1 MSVAA
6 SKFRR
11 FATYTPRVPDNAP
24 SLRSSPRI
32 RVMVT
37 RDEPVSDARSS
48 CVSAKGPNPD
58 AAKAYVKWLWVDQED
73 FQVDFSDAYGTHIPA
88 KPALAPRATKLA
100 TGAGADA
107 ARFVTEFGHAPSLL
121 WTSAIMQAYTGALTR
136 VVTKGADP
144 QKEIAAVAA
153 KATAEL
159 QRVNG

>member
-1 MSVAA
+1 VLPEVQEA
-6 SKFRR
+6 FDDD
-11 FATYTPRVPDNAP
+11 FGVVPFPAIGTSGRQAVP
-24 SLRSSPRI
+24 FG
-32 RVMVT
+32 
-37 RDEPVSDARSS
+37 AFSS

-88 KPALAPRATKLA
+88 KPALASRATKLA

-107 ARFVTEFGHAPSLL
+107 ARFVTEFGHAPNLL

-136 VVTKGADP
+136 IVTKGADP
-144 QKEIAAVAA
+144 QKEIAAVAS

-159 QRVNG
+159 KRVNG